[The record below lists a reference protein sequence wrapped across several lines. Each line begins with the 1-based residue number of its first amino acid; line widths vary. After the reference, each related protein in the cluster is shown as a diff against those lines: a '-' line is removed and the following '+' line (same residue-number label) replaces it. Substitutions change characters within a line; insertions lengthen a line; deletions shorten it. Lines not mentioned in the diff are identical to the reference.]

1 MDRSALLEAYARRLV
16 AALGADLGTRVASV
30 QRTTLE
36 EQDTHVVE
44 WKALLESGA
53 EVRLSAVVHLVSNP
67 PEAPAELSRAEL
79 EKLRDLGISPDD
91 SPDKTDRSATPQAP
105 PRSQS

>member
-16 AALGADLGTRVASV
+16 AALSADLGTHVASV

-36 EQDTHVVE
+36 EQKTHVVE
-44 WKALLESGA
+44 WKALLENGA
-53 EVRLSAVVHLVSNP
+53 EVRLSAVVHLASDSLG
-67 PEAPAELSRAEL
+67 APAELSRAEL
-79 EKLRDLGISPDD
+79 EELRDLGISPEDAEGNAA
-91 SPDKTDRSATPQAP
+91 RSAAPQA